1 MNSVLPKPT
10 WNSLRKRKH
19 DSLMY
24 LKSIKGASLTAEP
37 ALMCVEPGWGPGD
50 QGSSPDGAPDHPG
63 DSGFVTKLLYLL
75 CTMGG
80 ANYLLL
86 G

>member
-1 MNSVLPKPT
+1 
-10 WNSLRKRKH
+10 
-19 DSLMY
+19 MY

-50 QGSSPDGAPDHPG
+50 QGSSPDGAPDLPG
-63 DSGFVTKLLYLL
+63 DSGFTTKLLYLL

-80 ANYLLL
+80 VNYLLL